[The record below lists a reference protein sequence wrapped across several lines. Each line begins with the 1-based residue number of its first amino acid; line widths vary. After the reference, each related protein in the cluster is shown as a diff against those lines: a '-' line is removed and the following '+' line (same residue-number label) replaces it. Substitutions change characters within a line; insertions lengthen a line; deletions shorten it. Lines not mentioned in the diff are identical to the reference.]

1 MSKMLGKV
9 TAKINDNDMAEIQIK
24 LTEEQHEFLL
34 ARLGSDEA
42 IQEYLQ
48 AYLDQ
53 KVEEL
58 TN

>member
-1 MSKMLGKV
+1 
-9 TAKINDNDMAEIQIK
+9 MAEIQIK
-24 LTEEQHEFLL
+24 LTEGQHEFLL

-48 AYLDQ
+48 AYIDR

-58 TN
+58 AG

>member
-1 MSKMLGKV
+1 
-9 TAKINDNDMAEIQIK
+9 MAEIQIK

-42 IQEYLQ
+42 IQEYIQ

-53 KVEEL
+53 KVKEL
-58 TN
+58 AG

>member
-1 MSKMLGKV
+1 
-9 TAKINDNDMAEIQIK
+9 MAEFQIK
-24 LTEEQHEFLL
+24 LTKEQHEFLL

-58 TN
+58 AG

>member
-1 MSKMLGKV
+1 
-9 TAKINDNDMAEIQIK
+9 MAEIQIK
-24 LTEEQHEFLL
+24 LTAEQHEFLL

>member
-1 MSKMLGKV
+1 
-9 TAKINDNDMAEIQIK
+9 MAEIQIK

>member
-1 MSKMLGKV
+1 MTEV
-9 TAKINDNDMAEIQIK
+9 QIK
-24 LTEEQHEFLL
+24 LSAEQHDYLL

-58 TN
+58 AG

>member
-1 MSKMLGKV
+1 
-9 TAKINDNDMAEIQIK
+9 MAEIQIK
-24 LTEEQHEFLL
+24 LTVEQHEFLL
-34 ARLGSDEA
+34 ARRGSDEA
-42 IQEYLQ
+42 IQKYIQ

>member
-1 MSKMLGKV
+1 M
-9 TAKINDNDMAEIQIK
+9 TEIQIK
-24 LTEEQHEFLL
+24 LTKEQHEFLL

-48 AYLDQ
+48 VYIDQ

-58 TN
+58 AN

>member
-1 MSKMLGKV
+1 M
-9 TAKINDNDMAEIQIK
+9 AKIQIK

>member
-1 MSKMLGKV
+1 
-9 TAKINDNDMAEIQIK
+9 MAEIQIK
-24 LTEEQHEFLL
+24 LTKGQHEFLL
-34 ARLGSDEA
+34 ARLGADEA